1 MKKNLKS
8 KKSTTSFREKMRGLQ
23 VNLAT
28 LVLPMIIIL
37 LILSLYLVARGNHA
51 LFYNTKYF
59 ESTELL
65 YKKPDTYSLADM
77 KVEIQ
82 STYYSIK
89 EVVYVFRSVG
99 TKFNV
104 SEGILTQGYYLGM
117 YGPVLWVVGVSFL
130 YIVLELFK
138 CFAYAKG
145 IKAKIK
151 ENKWWGRGFILAC
164 ILFVVL
170 VLQLLF
176 PLL

>member
-1 MKKNLKS
+1 MNLKS
-8 KKSTTSFREKMRGLQ
+8 KKSTTSFRERVKGWQ
-23 VNLAT
+23 VNLGT
-28 LVLPMIIIL
+28 LILPMVIIML
-37 LILSLYLVARGNHA
+37 LLSLYLVGRGNHA

-65 YKKPDTYSLADM
+65 YKKPDTYSLSDM
-77 KVEIQ
+77 KVDIK
-82 STYYSIK
+82 STYYTIK

-130 YIVLELFK
+130 YIAWELFK

-164 ILFVVL
+164 ILFVIL